1 MIMQHPL
8 LLEWQQRLAALS
20 RLIEAQSENDW
31 RYEARARVLRYLIS
45 RYGHQPV
52 AENPVVLS
60 SSRSYE
66 TVAPVGVRDR
76 GGVPTE
82 RVEVIRNL
90 LEDIHRRVQAGR
102 RN

>member
-1 MIMQHPL
+1 MQHPL
-8 LLEWQQRLAALS
+8 LLEWQQRLAALG
-20 RLIEAQSENDW
+20 RLIDAQSENDW

-60 SSRSYE
+60 GRRAYE

-76 GGVPTE
+76 GGEPPKS
-82 RVEVIRNL
+82 RAVIRNL